1 MGASR
6 THFTLEE
13 MFRLLALQRLL
24 IFNKLCLKDCIIK
37 LFSAGPLQIV
47 DNIILDSFIEELGL
61 LRDCAEVLSKAV
73 NVVVFNVLAIDDY
86 ASFAALIEAQQQ
98 FEDSGL
104 SASRGAHND
113 YLLALLDVEGDVL
126 QSGLVSIFVLEA
138 HVSEGDFS
146 LELPVY
152 SLGAACQLE
161 LVLVLQVDELEQ
173 LVGDHLQP
181 AQVGDVLRVVAGDHA
196 RKKDQEDR

>member
-24 IFNKLCLKDCIIK
+24 IFNKLGLKDCITK

-47 DNIILDSFIEELGL
+47 DNIILDSFIEQFRL
-61 LRDCAEVLSKAV
+61 LWDSAEVLSKAV
-73 NVVVFNVLAIDDY
+73 NVVVFNLLAIDDY

-104 SASRGAHND
+104 SASRGDHNA
-113 YLLALLDVEGDVL
+113 YLLAASR
-126 QSGLVSIFVLEA
+126 QA
-138 HVSEGDFS
+138 
-146 LELPVY
+146 
-152 SLGAACQLE
+152 
-161 LVLVLQVDELEQ
+161 
-173 LVGDHLQP
+173 
-181 AQVGDVLRVVAGDHA
+181 
-196 RKKDQEDR
+196 